1 MLRKDNKRC
10 NIINSKKNKI
20 FSIVKII
27 LKSKGTK
34 TTETF
39 SI

>member
-10 NIINSKKNKI
+10 NVLITKKNKI
-20 FSIVKII
+20 FTIVKIL
-27 LKSKGTK
+27 LKSKRTK

>member
-10 NIINSKKNKI
+10 NVLITKKNKI
-20 FSIVKII
+20 FTIVKIL
-27 LKSKGTK
+27 LKSKRTK
-34 TTETF
+34 KTETF